1 MDLTSIT
8 SLEQIYTYLIAAGLA
23 LSRIVG
29 VMAVLPTFTRLGV
42 TGLLRNGIAL
52 AVTIP
57 MVPVIAATFGTE
69 PLTFGK
75 IATLGFK
82 EITVGVVIGLVLG
95 VPFWAAEAAGDI
107 LDLQRGSSLATV
119 IDPSS
124 TTEASIT
131 GTFLGLVIV
140 ALYYVSGGLF
150 MTLRALYA
158 SYGIWPISRFLPLFG
173 LDAGRLLLG
182 ILDEIMAM
190 GLMLVVPIVIC
201 LFLADILLA
210 LVSRAAPHFNIF
222 ALSLA
227 VKNLVF
233 ATLLVLYSGFL
244 ASYMSRDLTTLLGAS
259 RWLETLGKSTSP

>member
-1 MDLTSIT
+1 LTSIT

-57 MVPVIAATFGTE
+57 MVPVIAATLGTE

-75 IATLGFK
+75 IAALGFK

-140 ALYYVSGGLF
+140 ALYYVSGDC
-150 MTLRALYA
+150 
-158 SYGIWPISRFLPLFG
+158 S
-173 LDAGRLLLG
+173 
-182 ILDEIMAM
+182 
-190 GLMLVVPIVIC
+190 
-201 LFLADILLA
+201 
-210 LVSRAAPHFNIF
+210 
-222 ALSLA
+222 
-227 VKNLVF
+227 
-233 ATLLVLYSGFL
+233 
-244 ASYMSRDLTTLLGAS
+244 
-259 RWLETLGKSTSP
+259 

>member
-1 MDLTSIT
+1 
-8 SLEQIYTYLIAAGLA
+8 
-23 LSRIVG
+23 
-29 VMAVLPTFTRLGV
+29 
-42 TGLLRNGIAL
+42 
-52 AVTIP
+52 
-57 MVPVIAATFGTE
+57 MVPVITATLGAE

-75 IATLGFK
+75 IAALEFK

-119 IDPSS
+119 VDPNS
-124 TTEASIT
+124 TTETSIT
-131 GTFLGLVIV
+131 GTMLGLIIV

-158 SYGIWPISRFLPLFG
+158 SYDIWPISRFLPLFG
-173 LDAGRLLLG
+173 PNAGQLLLG
-182 ILDEIMAM
+182 LLDEIITM

-244 ASYMSRDLTTLLGAS
+244 ASYVSRDLTTLLGAS
-259 RWLETLGKSTSP
+259 RWLETLGKPQAPNIQTVGEVASTHSTCRISATGVEALFEGYHITERATVGRSQPLPFIIQADRCHS

>member
-1 MDLTSIT
+1 VDLTAIA

-23 LSRIVG
+23 LSRVVG

-57 MVPVIAATFGTE
+57 MVPVIAATLGAE

-75 IATLGFK
+75 IAALEFK

-119 IDPSS
+119 VDPNS

-131 GTFLGLVIV
+131 GTMLGLIIV

-158 SYGIWPISRFLPLFG
+158 SYDIWPISRFLPLFG
-173 LDAGRLLLG
+173 PNAGQLLLG
-182 ILDEIMAM
+182 LLDEIITM

-244 ASYMSRDLTTLLGAS
+244 ASYVSRDLTTLLGAS
-259 RWLETLGKSTSP
+259 RWLETLGKATSP